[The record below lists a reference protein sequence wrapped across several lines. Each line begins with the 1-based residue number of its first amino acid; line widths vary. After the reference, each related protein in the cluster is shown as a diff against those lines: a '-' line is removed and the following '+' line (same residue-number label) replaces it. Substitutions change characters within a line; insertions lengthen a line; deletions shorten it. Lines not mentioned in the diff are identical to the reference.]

1 MKDALM
7 LAVQITPEE
16 RAASKEIARKMGM
29 TYAGWMGFLIK
40 RELKNAG
47 FSSEDS
53 VNMPDGFSLYG
64 SAGDIKGNAVL

>member
-53 VNMPDGFSLYG
+53 VIMPDGFSLYG